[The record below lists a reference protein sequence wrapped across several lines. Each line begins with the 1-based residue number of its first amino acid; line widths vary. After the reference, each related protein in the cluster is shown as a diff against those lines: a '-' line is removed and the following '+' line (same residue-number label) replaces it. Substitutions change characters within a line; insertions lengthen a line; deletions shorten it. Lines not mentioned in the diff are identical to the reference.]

1 MDTLSDTTRALIERL
16 WATFQPLA
24 VERVATV
31 AAYVTT
37 GACPPRD
44 ADTSAPDRTGTS
56 PWAQARQAA
65 HDLAGSLGSYGRP
78 EGSALA
84 ARLEALLDGHGDPAD
99 APALLAA
106 IEREVRR

>member
-1 MDTLSDTTRALIERL
+1 MDTLSDTTQALIARL

-24 VERVATV
+24 VERVGIV
-31 AAYVTT
+31 AAYLTT

-44 ADTSAPDRTGTS
+44 AATSAPDRTGTS

-84 ARLEALLDGHGDPAD
+84 ARLEAVLDGHGDVAD

-106 IEREVRR
+106 IEREVSR